1 VGSGLKASEPRD
13 VPCQGCGYNV
23 TGVLTSFDNPYCCD
37 RDQDGYAG
45 PQCHG
50 NDCRDDDPSVHS
62 GATEV
67 CDDGKDNDCNGHTD
81 CDDLACFGTPA
92 CCHSTGGL
100 CLIDDNCCG
109 DLTCD
114 ETGHC
119 AGCDPAC
126 DSLDVCYDGVC
137 SPGSPILIDVL
148 GNGFA
153 LTTASNGVNFDLNGD
168 GQSAH
173 ISWTASNS
181 DDAWLALDRN
191 GNGTIDNGQ
200 ELFGNFTSQPPASH
214 KNGFLALRVFDQPA
228 NGGNGDG
235 VIDSSDTVF
244 QSLRLWQDVNHN
256 GISESSELHSLPE
269 VGLQLIDLDFKSSKR
284 TDQYG
289 NHFSYRSK
297 VKDIHGAQLGRWAWD
312 VYLVSH

>member
-1 VGSGLKASEPRD
+1 MQRERNLPDEIPTSHNF
-13 VPCQGCGYNV
+13 PC
-23 TGVLTSFDNPYCCD
+23 
-37 RDQDGYAG
+37 G
-45 PQCHG
+45 PDTRTIHRIAEYSNHKG

-235 VIDSSDTVF
+235 VIDSSDSVF

-289 NHFSYRSK
+289 IISAIDLKSK
-297 VKDIHGAQLGRWAWD
+297 TFMALN
-312 VYLVSH
+312 LV